1 MHSVTLQGQLD
12 PIRVGKIV
20 CVARNYAEH
29 ARELGNPVPEKAV
42 LFIKPASSILA
53 DGGTVVIPAYAR
65 ACHHEIELAVL
76 IGRPAKAVAE
86 EQALAHV
93 AGYGV
98 ALDLTLRDVQAELKA
113 KGLPWEIA
121 KAFDTACPLS
131 TFVPAANVADP
142 QQLRL
147 RLTVNG
153 ELRQDGTTAAMLRPV
168 TRLLS
173 EVSRYFTLEAGD
185 ILLTGTPAGVGP
197 LVAGDQVEAVIDGV
211 GSLSVKVLEERN

>member
-1 MHSVTLQGQLD
+1 MHFVTLQGQSQ
-12 PIRVGKIV
+12 PIAVGKIV

-29 ARELGNPVPEKAV
+29 AAELGNPVPDQAV
-42 LFIKPASSILA
+42 LFIKPASSILPS
-53 DGGTVVIPAYAR
+53 GGTVVIPPYAR
-65 ACHHEIELAVL
+65 NCHHEIELAVL
-76 IGRPAKAVAE
+76 IGRPAKAVAAD
-86 EQALAHV
+86 QALAHI

-131 TFVPAANVADP
+131 PFVPAASVPDP
-142 QQLRL
+142 QQLQL

-153 ELRQDGTTAAMLRPV
+153 SLRQDGTSADMLRPV
-168 TRLLS
+168 ARLLS
-173 EVSRYFTLEAGD
+173 EASHYFTLEAGD

-197 LVAGDQVEAVIDGV
+197 VHSGDRLEAVIEGV
-211 GSLSVKVLEERN
+211 GRLSVSVA

>member
-1 MHSVTLQGQLD
+1 MHTVVLQGQ
-12 PIRVGKIV
+12 PRPVPVGKIV

-29 ARELGNPVPEKAV
+29 ARELGNPVPDRAV
-42 LFIKPASSILA
+42 LFIKPASSLLA
-53 DGGTVVIPAYAR
+53 DGGTVSIPAYASD
-65 ACHHEIELAVL
+65 CHHELELAVL
-76 IGRPAKAVAE
+76 IGRTGKAITE
-86 EQALAHV
+86 GEALGHV

-98 ALDLTLRDVQAELKA
+98 ALDLTLRDVQADLKA

-131 TFVPAANVADP
+131 AFVPAAMIADP

-147 RLTVNG
+147 QLRVNG

-168 TRLLS
+168 ARLIS
-173 EVSRYFTLEAGD
+173 EASGYFTLEAGD

-197 LVAGDQVEAVIDGV
+197 LRSGDRVEALIEGV
-211 GSLSVKVLEERN
+211 GTLSVNVR